1 MSIKNSAGKIRG
13 IFFSLLVWASLTGN
27 ASAQLLDDILLNKD
41 PDGTVHAVIT
51 LTGQVQYLRHTPEKN
66 GKHLEIYFK
75 IVSANSLNDPWSG
88 YEARTSPPSEL
99 IPSFVIAVRDVLT
112 EPKLVIDFN
121 RTAEYSVRIGKNS
134 RSFVISITPDKVQ
147 STSENTAPAKMDSTP
162 AIPVAPIVAAAKPE
176 LKATL
181 ATPAK
186 EATPVK
192 AAAVQPSPVPV
203 AVPTKAATSAQATET
218 APVTATVVKPPVVA
232 VVPPAIVVAPAP
244 APETTP
250 AKATLA
256 QPTAETLAPATMPI
270 TAATEAALAD
280 MSKETDSQ
288 AEKLMLKARDA
299 LKGNEFG
306 VAIENLN
313 KVLLLPQNTSSQEAQ
328 ELIGVAREGTG
339 QTYRAKLEYE
349 AYLKEYPAGEGA
361 DRVKARLAK
370 VVTAQQPVPISAKE
384 ELAKE
389 KKIFQTTSN
398 GSLSMNYYYG
408 NSLTNVSGA
417 TTSASS
423 ITDQTMLI
431 TNVNAS
437 MRSRNDRYD
446 NRLVFSDTY
455 NKNFLSS
462 QTGQSTSNPNRL
474 STLYYDFKDNATA
487 LAARIGRQSPSGGGA
502 MGRFD
507 GVSGGYGITP
517 KLQATAATGRLSDY
531 LTGSKPVFYSFGLSL
546 SNLDKWGGSAYYINQ
561 LTNGISD
568 RSAVGADMRY
578 FDASKNA
585 YAALDY
591 DTFFKVLNSVLI
603 QGTLNGAAGTTY
615 NFSLDHRKSPSISLS
630 NALIGGPSTM
640 SEMLQNGFTK
650 DDLKALALLRT
661 GTSSA
666 ATLGVNKQIKEKWA
680 AGADVN
686 IANSSG
692 LPESGTNI
700 PGSLDG
706 YVPPTPSSGNNY
718 GINGRLIGN
727 GVFHTNDVSVFSLGY
742 TSSKSS
748 KGENFSF
755 TNHLGWAEKW
765 TADTSLRF
773 SLQNSYDAITS
784 AATGKQTVFSPG
796 LRLGYQVRNN
806 INFDSDLGID
816 ITDNSPS
823 SGQSSRTTR
832 KYFSL
837 GGRWDF

>member
-1 MSIKNSAGKIRG
+1 MSTQNSARKITG
-13 IFFSLLVWASLTGN
+13 IFFSLLVWACLVGN
-27 ASAQLLDDILLNKD
+27 ASAQLLDDILLNED
-41 PDGTVHAVIT
+41 ADGTVHAVIK
-51 LTGQVQYLRHTPEKN
+51 LSSQVQYLRHTPEKSGN
-66 GKHLEIYFK
+66 HLEIYFK
-75 IVSANSLNDPWSG
+75 IVGESTTDPWQG
-88 YEARTSPPSEL
+88 YEARTSPPSDV
-99 IPSFVIAVRDVLT
+99 IPSFVVAVRDVLT
-112 EPKLVIDFN
+112 EPKLVVDFK
-121 RTAEYSVRIGKNS
+121 RSAEYSVRIGKNA
-134 RSFVISITPDKVQ
+134 RSIVISITPDKVQ
-147 STSENTAPAKMDSTP
+147 STSQNSAPGKVDIAP
-162 AIPVAPIVAAAKPE
+162 AIPTAPDVAVTEPE
-176 LKATL
+176 LKLPA

-186 EATPVK
+186 EATPAI
-192 AAAVQPSPVPV
+192 AAAAQPSQAPI
-203 AVPTKAATSAQATET
+203 AEPTKAATSVPANKTPSVSA
-218 APVTATVVKPPVVA
+218 A
-232 VVPPAIVVAPAP
+232 VVPPTAETAVPPKVAAAPASGQETTTAIVAPQ
-244 APETTP
+244 
-250 AKATLA
+250 LA
-256 QPTAETLAPATMPI
+256 AETLAPGMEI
-270 TAATEAALAD
+270 TPATEAALAD
-280 MSKETDSQ
+280 MAKETDSQ

-299 LKGNEFG
+299 IKVKEFG

-313 KVLLLPQNTSSQEAQ
+313 KVLLLPQNKSSEEAQ

-339 QTYRAKLEYE
+339 QSYRAKLEYE
-349 AYLKEYPAGEGA
+349 AYLKEYPTGEGA

-370 VVTAQQPVPISAKE
+370 VVNTQQPAPISAKA

-417 TTSASS
+417 TTSSSS

-455 NKNFLSS
+455 NKNFLST

-507 GVSGGYGITP
+507 GVSGGYGITS

-531 LTGSKPVFYSFGLSL
+531 VTGSKPVFYSLGLSI
-546 SNLDKWGGSAYYINQ
+546 SNIDKWGGSVYYVNQ

-603 QGTLNGAAGTTY
+603 QGTLNGAMGTTY

-630 NALIGGPSTM
+630 NALIGSPSTM
-640 SEMLQNGFTK
+640 SEMLQNGFNK

-680 AGADVN
+680 TGADINVS
-686 IANSSG
+686 NSSG

-700 PGSLDG
+700 PNSLDG

-727 GVFHTNDVSVFSLGY
+727 SVFSKNDVSVFSIGY

-755 TNHLGWAEKW
+755 TNHVGWAEKW
-765 TADTSLRF
+765 TADTTLRF
-773 SLQNSYDAITS
+773 SLQNSYDPITS
-784 AATGKQTVFSPG
+784 VATGKQTVFSPG
-796 LRLGYQVRNN
+796 LRLGYQVKNT
-806 INFDSDLGID
+806 INLDSDFGVD

-832 KYFSL
+832 KYFSF